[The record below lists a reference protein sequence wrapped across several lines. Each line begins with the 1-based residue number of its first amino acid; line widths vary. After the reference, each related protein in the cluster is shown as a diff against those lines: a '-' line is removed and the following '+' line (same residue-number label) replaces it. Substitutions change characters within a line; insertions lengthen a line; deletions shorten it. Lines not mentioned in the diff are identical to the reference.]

1 MPIDRTTFPSSL
13 IAALRVELTQRRSEG
28 LVRAGKPKIG
38 ADSRSG
44 PTSNLRTEVAQLVRG
59 VDLAD
64 PVAVRAA
71 RRRVIRLVLL
81 TELGQEL
88 REHSQWQPML
98 DTLVDN
104 LERNPAHRETF
115 EAFIRSVAA

>member
-1 MPIDRTTFPSSL
+1 MPIDRTTFPSPL
-13 IAALRVELTQRRSEG
+13 IAAMRAELAQRGGRMGTPVE
-28 LVRAGKPKIG
+28 GKAPSQST
-38 ADSRSG
+38 ASAS
-44 PTSNLRTEVAQLVRG
+44 SNLRAEMVKLVRS

-98 DTLVDN
+98 DTLVEN